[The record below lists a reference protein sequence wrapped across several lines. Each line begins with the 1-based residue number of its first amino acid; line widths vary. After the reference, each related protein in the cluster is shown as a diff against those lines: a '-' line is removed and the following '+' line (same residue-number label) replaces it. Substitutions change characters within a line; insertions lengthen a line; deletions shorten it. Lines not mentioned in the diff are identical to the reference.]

1 MYLNI
6 ISDTMT
12 QLQRNKT
19 YAMAK
24 GLGTRFFPS
33 GCSGAFL
40 TMCLI
45 VFDEIIRFLPKNII
59 CTLTV

>member
-24 GLGTRFFPS
+24 GLGTRFFLQDV
-33 GCSGAFL
+33 A
-40 TMCLI
+40 
-45 VFDEIIRFLPKNII
+45 VRF
-59 CTLTV
+59 